1 MLKGLIKIYQI
12 SIKTKK
18 NVDEITD
25 KLNKIY
31 YKDKSSIELFHV
43 EQKSGKI
50 IISYI
55 QEREGFESLLDDE
68 LDIVYTLKTNDK
80 NFNDFINEIY
90 YGLHEIFD
98 EESITPTLDHLNS
111 LSDKEK
117 KQIQRRSKIF

>member
-80 NFNDFINEIY
+80 NFNDFINEKIY
-90 YGLHEIFD
+90 YGLHELFD
-98 EESITPTLDHLNS
+98 EGIYHTNTRSI
-111 LSDKEK
+111 
-117 KQIQRRSKIF
+117 QFFIR